1 MARDYLAIPGA
12 SVTVERVFSGGRD
25 ILGIRR
31 YSLGPETF
39 RVLMILKHFLK
50 DNMEKYLDDTV
61 FDM

>member
-1 MARDYLAIPGA
+1 MAKDYLSIPGT

-39 RVLMILKHFLK
+39 RTLMILKHFFGNNNEFAESL
-50 DNMEKYLDDTV
+50 LDIDS
-61 FDM
+61 